1 MSRPRKPTRVEP
13 DLLDAKV
20 PVILT
25 VNEMITVQAAL
36 NVATEHKAVTPETAD
51 SVFAKLDIAIE
62 RWALVG

>member
-36 NVATEHKAVTPETAD
+36 NVATEHEAVTPETAD